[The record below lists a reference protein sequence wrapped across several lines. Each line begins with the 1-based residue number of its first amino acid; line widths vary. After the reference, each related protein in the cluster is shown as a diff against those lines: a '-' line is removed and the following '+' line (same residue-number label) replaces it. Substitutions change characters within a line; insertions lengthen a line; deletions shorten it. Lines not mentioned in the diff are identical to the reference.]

1 MIFKIA
7 WRNIYRN
14 KKRSLITITSI
25 FAALFLII
33 LMRAL
38 QFGFYDKLIETV
50 VESYAGYV
58 EIHADGFWDNQNLDN
73 SMQVDQELL
82 DKIKSVEGVENIVQR
97 LQTFSLI
104 SMGDK
109 TKGAVINGINL
120 SEEQK
125 ITDWNKKMLSGSFDI
140 KKNEIIIGKGIAE
153 FFNISEN
160 DTLILYGQGYR
171 GMMAAGKYPVKGII
185 DLKNPDLNKLGVFM
199 TMESAR
205 NYVSSDDISTHIIID
220 KEKYYEE
227 KKIVE
232 NLDNVL
238 SDRYEVMTWKE
249 TLPEIEQTITADSA
263 GGLIM
268 AFILYV
274 IVVFGMFGTVL
285 MMTEERKYEFGV
297 LISIGMSRARLFGII
312 LIETVILSM
321 VGVFLA
327 IAVTFPIC
335 YYYNINPIN
344 MATLMGEGADQ
355 MMQEMGFSPIAPMS
369 TSLDIPLSHALVI
382 FLFSL
387 LISIYPAIKI
397 AKLNPV
403 KSMKV

>member
-14 KKRSLITITSI
+14 KKRSLITITSV

-33 LMRAL
+33 LLRAL

-58 EIHADGFWDNQNLDN
+58 EIHADGFWDNQSLDN
-73 SMQVDQELL
+73 SMMVDQQLL
-82 DKIKSVEGVENIVQR
+82 DDIQSVEGVENIVQR

-104 SMGDK
+104 SVGEK
-109 TKGAVINGINL
+109 TKGGVINGVNL

-125 ITDWNKKMLSGSFDI
+125 ITDWNKKMVSGSFDLRD
-140 KKNEIIIGKGIAE
+140 NEIIIAKGIAE
-153 FFNISEN
+153 FFEISEN

-171 GMMAAGKYPVKGII
+171 GMMAAGKYPVKGVI
-185 DLKNPDLNKLGVFM
+185 DLKNPDLNKIGLFM
-199 TMESAR
+199 TMESVR
-205 NYVSSDDISTHIIID
+205 NYVSSDEISTHIIID
-220 KEKYYEE
+220 KEKYYNED
-227 KKIVE
+227 KIVE
-232 NLDNVL
+232 DLGLILPD
-238 SDRYEVMTWKE
+238 DYEVMTWKE

-297 LISIGMSRARLFGII
+297 LISVGMSRIRLFGII
-312 LIETVILSM
+312 LVETIILSM
-321 VGVFLA
+321 VGVVLA
-327 IAVTFPIC
+327 VMVTYPISI
-335 YYYNINPIN
+335 YYNINPID
-344 MATLMGEGADQ
+344 MAILMGDGANQ
-355 MMQEMGFSPIAPMS
+355 MIEEMGFSPMIPMS
-369 TSLDIPLSHALVI
+369 ISWDIPLSHSLVI
-382 FLFSL
+382 FIFSL

-397 AKLNPV
+397 SKLNPV

>member
-140 KKNEIIIGKGIAE
+140 KKNEIIIAKGIAE

-312 LIETVILSM
+312 LIETVLLSM

-327 IAVTFPIC
+327 IAVTYPIC
-335 YYYNINPIN
+335 YYYNINPID
-344 MATLMGEGADQ
+344 MAILMGEGADQ
-355 MMQEMGFSPIAPMS
+355 MIEEMGFSPIFPMS
-369 TSLDIPLSHALVI
+369 TSWDIPLSHALVI

>member
-14 KKRSLITITSI
+14 KKRSLITITSV

-58 EIHADGFWDNQNLDN
+58 EIHADGFWDNQSLDN
-73 SMQVDQELL
+73 SMQVDQQLL
-82 DKIKSVEGVENIVQR
+82 DDIQSVEGVENIVQR

-104 SMGDK
+104 SVGEK
-109 TKGAVINGINL
+109 TKGGVINGINL

-125 ITDWNKKMLSGSFDI
+125 ITDWNKKMVSGSFDLSD
-140 KKNEIIIGKGIAE
+140 NEIIIAKGIAE
-153 FFNISEN
+153 FFDISEN

-171 GMMAAGKYPVKGII
+171 GMMAAGKYPVKGVI
-185 DLKNPDLNKLGVFM
+185 DLKNPDLNKIGLFM
-199 TMESAR
+199 TMESVR
-205 NYVSSDDISTHIIID
+205 NYVSSDEISTHIIIG
-220 KEKYYEE
+220 KEKYYDEG
-227 KKIVE
+227 KIVE
-232 NLDNVL
+232 DLGLIL
-238 SDRYEVMTWKE
+238 SDDYEVMTWKE

-297 LISIGMSRARLFGII
+297 LISIGMSRIRLFGII
-312 LIETVILSM
+312 LVETIILSM
-321 VGVFLA
+321 AGVVLA
-327 IAVTFPIC
+327 VMVTYPISI
-335 YYYNINPIN
+335 YYNINPID
-344 MATLMGEGADQ
+344 MAILMGDGAVQ
-355 MMQEMGFSPIAPMS
+355 MIEEMGFSPMIPMS
-369 TSLDIPLSHALVI
+369 ISWDIPLSHSLVI
-382 FLFSL
+382 FIFSL

-397 AKLNPV
+397 SKLNPV

>member
-14 KKRSLITITSI
+14 KKRSLITITSV
-25 FAALFLII
+25 FAALLLII

-58 EIHADGFWDNQNLDN
+58 EIHADGFWDNQSLDN
-73 SMQVDQELL
+73 SMQVDQQLL
-82 DKIKSVEGVENIVQR
+82 DDIQSVEGVENIVQR

-104 SMGDK
+104 SVGEK
-109 TKGAVINGINL
+109 TKGGVINGINL

-125 ITDWNKKMLSGSFDI
+125 ITDWNKKMVSGSFDLSD
-140 KKNEIIIGKGIAE
+140 NEIIIAKGIAE
-153 FFNISEN
+153 FFGISEN

-171 GMMAAGKYPVKGII
+171 GMMAAGKYPVKGVI
-185 DLKNPDLNKLGVFM
+185 DLKNPDLNKIGLFM
-199 TMESAR
+199 TMETVR
-205 NYVSSDDISTHIIID
+205 NYVSSDEISTHIIIG
-220 KEKYYEE
+220 KEKYYDEG
-227 KKIVE
+227 KIVE
-232 NLDNVL
+232 DLGLIL
-238 SDRYEVMTWKE
+238 SDDYEVMTWKE

-297 LISIGMSRARLFGII
+297 LISIGMSRIRLFGII
-312 LIETVILSM
+312 LVETIILSM
-321 VGVFLA
+321 VGVVLA
-327 IAVTFPIC
+327 VMVTYPISI
-335 YYYNINPIN
+335 YYNINPID
-344 MATLMGEGADQ
+344 MAILMGDGADQ
-355 MMQEMGFSPIAPMS
+355 MIEEMGFSPIAPMS
-369 TSLDIPLSHALVI
+369 ISWDIPLSHSLII
-382 FLFSL
+382 FIFSL

-397 AKLNPV
+397 SKLNPV

>member
-14 KKRSLITITSI
+14 KKRSLITITSV
-25 FAALFLII
+25 FAALLLII

-58 EIHADGFWDNQNLDN
+58 EIHADGFWDNQSLDN
-73 SMQVDQELL
+73 SMRVDQQLL
-82 DKIKSVEGVENIVQR
+82 DDIQSVEGVENIVQR

-104 SMGDK
+104 SVGEK
-109 TKGAVINGINL
+109 TKGGVINGINL

-125 ITDWNKKMLSGSFDI
+125 ITDWNKKMVSGSFDLSD
-140 KKNEIIIGKGIAE
+140 NEIIIAKGIAE
-153 FFNISEN
+153 FFDISEN

-171 GMMAAGKYPVKGII
+171 GMMAAGKYPVKGVI
-185 DLKNPDLNKLGVFM
+185 DLKNPDLNKIGLFM
-199 TMESAR
+199 TMETVR
-205 NYVSSDDISTHIIID
+205 NYVSSDEISTHIIIG
-220 KEKYYEE
+220 KEKYYDEG
-227 KKIVE
+227 KIVE
-232 NLDNVL
+232 DLGLIL
-238 SDRYEVMTWKE
+238 SDDYEVMTWKE

-297 LISIGMSRARLFGII
+297 LISIGMSRIRLFGII
-312 LIETVILSM
+312 LVETIILSM
-321 VGVFLA
+321 VGVVLA
-327 IAVTFPIC
+327 VMVTYPISI
-335 YYYNINPIN
+335 YYNINPID
-344 MATLMGEGADQ
+344 MALLMGDGANQ
-355 MMQEMGFSPIAPMS
+355 MIEEMGFSPMIPMS
-369 TSLDIPLSHALVI
+369 ISWDIPLSHSLVI
-382 FLFSL
+382 FIFSL

-397 AKLNPV
+397 SKLNPV

>member
-25 FAALFLII
+25 FGALFLII

-58 EIHADGFWDNQNLDN
+58 EVHADGFWDNQNLDN
-73 SMQVDQELL
+73 SMEVDQSLIN
-82 DKIKSVEGVENIVQR
+82 DIKSVEGVENIVQR

-104 SMGDK
+104 SMGEK
-109 TKGAVINGINL
+109 TKGGVINGINI

-125 ITDWNKKMLSGSFDI
+125 ITDWSKKMVSGSFDI
-140 KKNEIIIGKGIAE
+140 GDDEIIIGKGIAE
-153 FFNISEN
+153 YFDIKED

-185 DLKNPDLNKLGVFM
+185 DLKNPDLNKLGIFM
-199 TMESAR
+199 TIESAR
-205 NYVSSDDISTHIIID
+205 NYVSSEEISTHIIID
-220 KEKYYEE
+220 KEKYYKEE
-227 KKIVE
+227 NIVVD
-232 NLDNVL
+232 LSNVL
-238 SDRYEVMTWKE
+238 SKDYEIMSWKE

-263 GGLIM
+263 GGVIM
-268 AFILYV
+268 AFILYI

-297 LISIGMSRARLFGII
+297 LISIGMSRIRLFGIV

-321 VGVFLA
+321 IGVVLA
-327 IAVTFPIC
+327 ILITYPIC
-335 YYYNINPIN
+335 YYYYLNPID
-344 MATLMGEGADQ
+344 MADLMGEGADQ
-355 MMQEMGFSPIAPMS
+355 MMEEMGFSPIAPMS
-369 TSLDIPLSHALVI
+369 IEWNIPLTHALVI
-382 FLFSL
+382 FISSL

-397 AKLNPV
+397 SKLNPV
-403 KSMKV
+403 KSMKI

>member
-14 KKRSLITITSI
+14 KKRSLITITSV

-58 EIHADGFWDNQNLDN
+58 EIHADGFWDNQSLDN
-73 SMQVDQELL
+73 SMQVDQQLL
-82 DKIKSVEGVENIVQR
+82 DDIQSVEGVENIVQR

-104 SMGDK
+104 SVGEK
-109 TKGAVINGINL
+109 TKGGVINGINL

-125 ITDWNKKMLSGSFDI
+125 ITDWNKKMVSGSFDLSD
-140 KKNEIIIGKGIAE
+140 NEIIIAKGIAE
-153 FFNISEN
+153 FFGISEN

-171 GMMAAGKYPVKGII
+171 GMMAAGKYPVKGVI
-185 DLKNPDLNKLGVFM
+185 DLKNPDLNKIGLFM
-199 TMESAR
+199 TMESVR
-205 NYVSSDDISTHIIID
+205 NYVSSDEISTHIIIG
-220 KEKYYEE
+220 KEKYYDED
-227 KKIVE
+227 KIVE
-232 NLDNVL
+232 NLGLIL
-238 SDRYEVMTWKE
+238 SDDYEVMTWKE

-297 LISIGMSRARLFGII
+297 LISVGMSRIRLFGII
-312 LIETVILSM
+312 LVETIILSM
-321 VGVFLA
+321 IGVVLA
-327 IAVTFPIC
+327 VMVTYPISI
-335 YYYNINPIN
+335 YYNINPID
-344 MATLMGEGADQ
+344 MALLMGDGANQ
-355 MMQEMGFSPIAPMS
+355 MIEEMGFSPMIPMS
-369 TSLDIPLSHALVI
+369 ISWDIPLSHSLVI
-382 FLFSL
+382 FIFSL

-397 AKLNPV
+397 SKLNPV
-403 KSMKV
+403 KSMKL